1 MPDYSKGQIYKL
13 CCLDTT
19 IKDIYVGST
28 VNFKQRKDRHKRET
42 RTNTTRKVYKFI
54 RDNGG
59 WNNWN
64 MIWIKDFSCDKVEE
78 LKAEEDKIMREL
90 GATLNMFQAVLDVVE
105 RERKKKE
112 YQNKPEIREKARQR
126 TIKWIQDNKEKTKEK
141 SKKYYQTHKLEL
153 AEYNKKNAYKRKEK
167 ITCEC
172 GEILSKNCLR
182 RHKTRKPHL
191 AYEFLKLIE
200 NSNHSKEI

>member
-42 RTNTTRKVYKFI
+42 LTNTTRKVYKFI

-64 MIWIKDFSCDKVEE
+64 MIWIKDFPCNTKKE
-78 LKAEEDKIMREL
+78 LGSEEDKIMREL
-90 GATLNMFQAVLDVVE
+90 GATLNSVQAVLDVAE
-105 RERKKKE
+105 RERKAKE
-112 YQNKPEIREKARQR
+112 HINKPEIRERARQR
-126 TIKWIQDNKEKTKEK
+126 AKKWAEDNKEKAKET
-141 SKKYYQTHKLEL
+141 SKKYYQTHKLEH

-172 GEILSKNCLR
+172 GEILSISSLR